1 MSSQLDPSLP
11 AVEAAGPAK
20 TVDFLKTA
28 QPSRGRGRRIG
39 SVPWWFVIP
48 GLAFYIFV
56 VLWPSGQG
64 AAFAFTDWDGLS
76 AEKNFVGL
84 AQFSRLLKDPAAVG
98 AVVHTL
104 LIAVAVTVVQNLLG
118 LLLAL
123 GVHTKIKSRNLL
135 RVALF
140 TPAVITPVATAFL
153 WKYMMT
159 PDGAIN
165 EFLGFV
171 GLPWLRQDWL
181 GNPDIA
187 LWSIVATVVWQF
199 AGYSMVIFLAG
210 LQGVPEE
217 LLEAARL
224 DGAGAIRRFWSV
236 VRPELAPAITINLM
250 LSIIGGLK
258 LFDQVWVMTGGGP
271 GTSTDTMSTLIY
283 KNAFQFGDFAYGIA
297 MALVLTVFVAILSSA
312 QYGLLGRQGGKK

>member
-1 MSSQLDPSLP
+1 MSSQLDPALP
-11 AVEAAGPAK
+11 AVEAAGPADA
-20 TVDFLKTA
+20 VDLLKTA
-28 QPSRGRGRRIG
+28 RPNRNRGRKIG

-48 GLAFYIFV
+48 GLAFYLFV
-56 VLWPSGQG
+56 VLWPSAQG
-64 AAFAFTDWDGLS
+64 ALFAFTDWDGLS
-76 AEKNFVGL
+76 AEKNFVGMD
-84 AQFSRLLKDPAAVG
+84 QFARLLKDPAAVG

-104 LIAVAVTVVQNLLG
+104 LIALAVTVIQNLVG

-123 GVHTKIKSRNLL
+123 GVHTKIKSRNVL

-165 EFLGFV
+165 EFLSFI

-217 LLEAARL
+217 LLEASRL